1 MIGNRL
7 QMSDRIKNTDELEF
21 VIFCIEN
28 LALRLKTDAEHI
40 YTALAESSSF
50 LYDYIV
56 AHYGVLHTQD
66 KEYKRNFT
74 DSQRM
79 PLKHRFGLP

>member
-1 MIGNRL
+1 MIGSGL
-7 QMSDRIKNTDELEF
+7 QMNDRIKNTDELEF

-40 YTALAESSSF
+40 YTVLAESNSF

-56 AHYGVLHTQD
+56 AHYDVLHTQD
-66 KEYKRNFT
+66 KEYIINDILEAMNQCGIKV
-74 DSQRM
+74 
-79 PLKHRFGLP
+79 

>member
-1 MIGNRL
+1 MIDSGVP
-7 QMSDRIKNTDELEF
+7 MCDRIKNKDELEF

-28 LALRLKTDAEHI
+28 LALRLKTNAEHI
-40 YTALAESSSF
+40 YMALAESNSF

-66 KEYKRNFT
+66 KEYIINDILEAMDQCGIKV
-74 DSQRM
+74 
-79 PLKHRFGLP
+79 